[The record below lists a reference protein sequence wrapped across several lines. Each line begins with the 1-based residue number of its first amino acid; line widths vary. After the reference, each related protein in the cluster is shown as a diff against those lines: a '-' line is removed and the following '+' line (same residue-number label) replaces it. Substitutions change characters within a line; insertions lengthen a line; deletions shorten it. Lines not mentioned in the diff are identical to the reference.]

1 MAHQNI
7 LPYGFDDRWLMLFG
21 IPIIG
26 FLLPPIFFDTSISFD
41 SFYLRKAF
49 VSMLYTAAYWAV
61 CRQVFIKATIK
72 FPEYYQTKKRV
83 VWIGGL
89 CIGIIL
95 SLCNVLHFCIEPY
108 LGLDFHQ
115 IPTTAQ
121 INAASF
127 MTFGVIGGIYESMRY
142 FNLWKKTSLEKE
154 QLEKQN
160 LESQLAG
167 LKSQVNPHFL
177 FNSLNTLVHLIPENP
192 DSAVKFVQ
200 KLSKVYRYILE
211 MRDASTT
218 PLSTELEFLNAY
230 VFLLKERFG
239 DNLHV
244 DIDDAIC
251 KDTLL
256 TTENGVCEKH
266 VVPLSLQIL
275 FENAIKHNII
285 STQRPLTI
293 SVSIEN
299 KERLIVKNNLQRKN
313 QVQEGTGVG
322 LENIRNR
329 YQLVSQK
336 DVDIIVTKESFIV
349 SLPLLKIENQLIA

>member
-1 MAHQNI
+1 MAHQKI

-26 FLLPPIFFDTSISFD
+26 FLLPPIFFDTSIGFD
-41 SFYLRKAF
+41 GYYFRKAF

-115 IPTTAQ
+115 MPTTAQ

-154 QLEKQN
+154 QLERQN

>member
-1 MAHQNI
+1 
-7 LPYGFDDRWLMLFG
+7 
-21 IPIIG
+21 
-26 FLLPPIFFDTSISFD
+26 
-41 SFYLRKAF
+41 
-49 VSMLYTAAYWAV
+49 
-61 CRQVFIKATIK
+61 
-72 FPEYYQTKKRV
+72 
-83 VWIGGL
+83 
-89 CIGIIL
+89 
-95 SLCNVLHFCIEPY
+95 
-108 LGLDFHQ
+108 
-115 IPTTAQ
+115 
-121 INAASF
+121 
-127 MTFGVIGGIYESMRY
+127 MTFGVIAGIYESMRY